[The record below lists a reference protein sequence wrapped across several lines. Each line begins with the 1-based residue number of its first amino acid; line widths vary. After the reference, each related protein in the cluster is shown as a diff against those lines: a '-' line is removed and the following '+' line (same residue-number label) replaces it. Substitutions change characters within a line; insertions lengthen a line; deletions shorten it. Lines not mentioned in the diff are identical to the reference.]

1 MAGAVLAFDSGI
13 GGLGIVRALR
23 PLLPPDARIDYL
35 ADNAV
40 FPYGELAD
48 AMLVERVCDVVGAA
62 IARLRPCLVVVA
74 CNTASTVALDALRG
88 RHPAVRFV
96 GCVPPIKWAAAL
108 SRTRHIG
115 LLATAATVRRPYL
128 RALQER
134 FAPDCRLI
142 AYGAR
147 ELADLAE
154 AAFRGH
160 PIREDAIRRELD
172 RMFGQPGGERIDVVG
187 LGCTHYGALL
197 PTLRALSPD
206 GIAWLD
212 PAAAV
217 ARQAV
222 AMAGKVDTGPGRAW
236 FTAPPAEEA
245 RLRPALADHGYP
257 AAPGHL
263 PLPAFTAWAGRDL
276 GSPVPTGQGQDHGRN
291 AVPG

>member
-1 MAGAVLAFDSGI
+1 MAGALLAFDSGI
-13 GGLGIVRALR
+13 GGLGIVRELRAL
-23 PLLPPDARIDYL
+23 LPDARIDYL

-48 AMLVERVCDVVGAA
+48 AALVERVCAVVGAA
-62 IARLRPCLVVVA
+62 IERLRPCLVVVA
-74 CNTASTVALDALRG
+74 CNTASTLALDALRE
-88 RHPAVRFV
+88 RFAAVPFV
-96 GCVPPIKWAAAL
+96 GCVPPVKWAAAL

-128 RALQER
+128 RALRER
-134 FAPDCRLI
+134 HAPDCQLI

-160 PIREDAIRRELD
+160 PVRKGDVQRELD
-172 RMFGQPGGERIDVVG
+172 RMFDQPGGDRIDVVG
-187 LGCTHYGALL
+187 LGCTHYGVLL

-206 GIAWLD
+206 GISWLD

-217 ARQAV
+217 ARRAA
-222 AMAGKVDTGPGRAW
+222 AMVGGASAGIGRAW

-263 PLPAFTAWAGRDL
+263 ALPASTARVSRDQ
-276 GSPVPTGQGQDHGRN
+276 GPPVPTDRGRGSGCSII
-291 AVPG
+291 PG

>member
-1 MAGAVLAFDSGI
+1 MAQPAVGGLLAFDSGI
-13 GGLGIVRALR
+13 GGLSIVRELR
-23 PLLPPDARIDYL
+23 RTLPTARIDYL

-48 AMLVERVCDVVGAA
+48 DVLVERVCAVVGAA
-62 IARLRPCLVVVA
+62 IERLRPGLVVVA
-74 CNTASTVALDALRG
+74 CNTASTMALDALRQ
-88 RHPAVRFV
+88 RFTVPFV
-96 GCVPPIKWAAAL
+96 GCVPPIKWAAEV

-128 RALQER
+128 SALQER
-134 FAPDCRLI
+134 YAPDCRLI

-147 ELADLAE
+147 GLADMAE

-160 PIREDAIRRELD
+160 RIDGDAVRGELD

-187 LGCTHYGALL
+187 LGCTHYGVLL
-197 PTLRALSPD
+197 PMLRELSPE

-217 ARQAV
+217 ARQA
-222 AMAGKVDTGPGRAW
+222 ASLAGAAEAGVGQAW

-245 RLRPALADHGYP
+245 RLCGALVEYGYTA
-257 AAPGHL
+257 AAPGRFDV
-263 PLPAFTAWAGRDL
+263 PAFLDDRAA
-276 GSPVPTGQGQDHGRN
+276 
-291 AVPG
+291 